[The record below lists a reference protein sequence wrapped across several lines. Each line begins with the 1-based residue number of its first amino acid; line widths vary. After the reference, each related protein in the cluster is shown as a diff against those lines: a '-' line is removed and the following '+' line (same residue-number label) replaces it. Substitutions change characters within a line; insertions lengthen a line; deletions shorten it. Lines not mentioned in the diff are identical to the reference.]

1 MTSKLVALL
10 SLLGFALVLAGCYT
24 VEGVGKDVKA
34 GGEKIEKAAD
44 KNKTY

>member
-1 MTSKLVALL
+1 MLSKIAALIA
-10 SLLGFALVLAGCYT
+10 LLGFAFAVAGCNT

>member
-1 MTSKLVALL
+1 MTRKLVTLL